1 MNYGVPYMGSKNK
14 IVAWVVRNLP
24 AGRTLYDIF
33 AGGCAVTHRAM
44 VEHKY
49 DRFVVNDINDYASL
63 AFDDPLGV
71 IYCDPPYKGT
81 AGYNGTGF
89 DHEAFYDW
97 CQRQTLPLVI
107 SEYDMPEGFV
117 CIAETKHRSRLS
129 GTANNEV
136 TERLFAPKGNPAERR
151 IRKYEQLTLF
161 NYASI

>member
-24 AGRTLYDIF
+24 AGRTL
-33 AGGCAVTHRAM
+33 
-44 VEHKY
+44 
-49 DRFVVNDINDYASL
+49 
-63 AFDDPLGV
+63 
-71 IYCDPPYKGT
+71 
-81 AGYNGTGF
+81 
-89 DHEAFYDW
+89 
-97 CQRQTLPLVI
+97 
-107 SEYDMPEGFV
+107 YDMPEGFV